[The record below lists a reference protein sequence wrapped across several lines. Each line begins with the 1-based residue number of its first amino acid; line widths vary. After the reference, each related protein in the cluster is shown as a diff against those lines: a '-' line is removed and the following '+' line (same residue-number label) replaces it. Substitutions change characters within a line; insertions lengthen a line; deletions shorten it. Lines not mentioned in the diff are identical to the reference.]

1 MFCVHMECAGNDF
14 LITDGREMAEDAVFP
29 VRTVCDFTGA
39 DGFMV
44 LRESEIADFRLEFF
58 NRDGSRADI
67 CGNGCR
73 CICRFAYDFGIA
85 REGMT
90 VQTDAGVICGWR
102 RSALL
107 YAVALPAPRSLI
119 PQILPGVDYCLLG
132 VPHAVVAVSELDKD
146 GLRHRAQTLR
156 CNAVFPQGCNVN
168 FYTREDGQSIQ
179 VLTYERGVEDFTAA
193 CGTGCAAI
201 ATILHH
207 KGQLPGR
214 FLVAHNPG
222 GILQMTVDTETGQIW
237 QAGETK
243 ILGRLTINCQ

>member
-14 LITDGREMAEDAVFP
+14 LITDGRKMAEDAVFP

-44 LRESEIADFRLEFF
+44 LRESEIADFRLEFY

-90 VQTDAGVICGWR
+90 VQTDAGVISGWR
-102 RSALL
+102 RSAQL
-107 YAVALPAPRSLI
+107 YEVALPAPRSLI

-132 VPHAVVAVSELDKD
+132 VPHGIVAVKKLEKAALLPLAQR
-146 GLRHRAQTLR
+146 LRWDST
-156 CNAVFPQGCNVN
+156 FPQGCNVD
-168 FYTREDGQSIQ
+168 FYTWKGKNTVQ
-179 VLTYERGVEDFTAA
+179 VLTFERGVEDFTAA

-222 GILQMTVDTETGQIW
+222 GILQMTVDTKTGQIW

>member
-14 LITDGREMAEDAVFP
+14 LITDGREMAGDAVFP

-44 LRESEIADFRLEFF
+44 LRKSEIADFRLEFY

-90 VQTDAGVICGWR
+90 VQTDAGVISGWR
-102 RSALL
+102 RSHRL
-107 YAVALPAPRSLI
+107 YEVALPAPRSLI
-119 PQILPGVDYCLLG
+119 PQILPRVDYCLLG
-132 VPHAVVAVSELDKD
+132 VPHAVVAVPELDKE
-146 GLRHRAQTLR
+146 GLRQEAQVLR
-156 CNAVFPQGCNVN
+156 WDEAFPQGCNVN
-168 FYTREDGQSIQ
+168 FYTWEDEQSVQ

-222 GILQMTVDTETGQIW
+222 GSLEMTVDAETGRIL
-237 QAGETK
+237 QAGKTK
-243 ILGRLTINCQ
+243 ILGRLTIDCQ